1 MEQRS
6 ESHVKLNDPVLITAL
21 KTDDAIFIAR
31 FVDLSSAGMRIKL
44 NVDLEVGSLLRLEL
58 GDDLMMTEVSHCEPD
73 EGEFS
78 AGLFILSSLQKSEL
92 QRLRREAVAGP
103 ALESI
108 PG

>member
-6 ESHVKLNDPVLITAL
+6 ESHVKLNDPVMITAL
-21 KTDDAIFIAR
+21 KRDDAIFIAR
-31 FVDLSSAGMRIKL
+31 FIDLSSEGMRIKL

-78 AGLFILSSLQKSEL
+78 AGLLILSTLEKSEL
-92 QRLRREAVAGP
+92 KRLRREAVAGP
-103 ALESI
+103 ALEHI
-108 PG
+108 RA